1 MYKRQDEYWLQRWL
15 AVAQSIGISK
25 QELFEQ
31 YCYDEFIAMMDAYN
45 EMHSIDSDNARDE
58 EVYADEL

>member
-1 MYKRQDEYWLQRWL
+1 
-15 AVAQSIGISK
+15 
-25 QELFEQ
+25 
-31 YCYDEFIAMMDAYN
+31 MMDAYN

>member
-1 MYKRQDEYWLQRWL
+1 MCIRDR
-15 AVAQSIGISK
+15 
-25 QELFEQ
+25 

>member
-1 MYKRQDEYWLQRWL
+1 MSKTVFLFSGQGSQY
-15 AVAQSIGISK
+15 IGMGK
-25 QELFEQ
+25 ELFEQ